1 MNEPVTRQPTH
12 MSAVQHRTF
21 VEVEADK
28 IAIIIQLSINIHLH
42 KKVQYNLLSLPIYK
56 CVRIFTYELRYL
68 STKLHATF
76 SKHSYCT

>member
-42 KKVQYNLLSLPIYK
+42 KKVQYNFLVITSNL
-56 CVRIFTYELRYL
+56 
-68 STKLHATF
+68 
-76 SKHSYCT
+76 